1 MRKASCASGSPWV
14 RKSVFGG
21 AGAVFSQ
28 AISSFASAWAE
39 RAGIFRIAAFTVTG
53 SLQIGSVIIGTL
65 LLRSGLLGRFSLG
78 NGAALTSITD
88 VLIDPVSGIFKNTLH
103 LPAWGLFLV
112 GLGIILLTFN
122 LFDRCLP
129 EMTIK
134 ESQVGRVS
142 RLVYNP
148 LIMFLLGSAVTL
160 VSMSVSVSLSI
171 LVPLSHRGFVRR
183 ENVIPYIM
191 GANITT
197 FIDTL
202 LAAVLLNNHAA
213 VSVVMAE
220 MLGVA
225 ITAMIILLVA
235 FRRYERGALRF
246 VQWVTEKNLN
256 LALFMFSIFLIPI
269 VLILI

>member
-1 MRKASCASGSPWV
+1 MGLLS
-14 RKSVFGG
+14 
-21 AGAVFSQ
+21 
-28 AISSFASAWAE
+28 
-39 RAGIFRIAAFTVTG
+39 FTVTG
-53 SLQIGSVIIGTL
+53 TLQIGSVIIGTL
-65 LLRSGLLGRFSLG
+65 LLLSGVLGRFELG
-78 NGAALTSITD
+78 GGTALTSITD
-88 VLIDPVSGIFKNTLH
+88 ALIEPVAGLFTAF
-103 LPAWGLFLV
+103 LPSWALFLV
-112 GLGIILLTFN
+112 GLGIILVTFN

-134 ESQVGRVS
+134 ESQVGRMS

-148 LIMFLLGSAVTL
+148 MIMFLLGSAVTL

-213 VSVVMAE
+213 VSVVLAE

-225 ITAMIILLVA
+225 VSAMIILLLL
-235 FRRYERGALRF
+235 FRRYERWSLGF
-246 VQWVTEKNLN
+246 VQWVTERNVN
-256 LALFMFSIFLIPI
+256 LALFMFGIFIIP
-269 VLILI
+269 LILVFI